1 MMVARSDLSSQT
13 RPPITRG
20 FQSPYP
26 EACPFRT
33 GSSGPESTLPVFERR
48 STHAGNEPILNL
60 FPTVLVAISMN
71 YREVSG
77 DREFV
82 ARLAHGADWREEIE
96 SLADE
101 ESIDAAWFLAMGA
114 VQNATVWFYD
124 QSELEYR
131 EVEFD
136 EPLEVASCVGNI
148 AWLDVSDQRSDGSS
162 DSSDGGERF
171 AHTHA
176 VLSRKSG
183 QTLAGHLDSA
193 TVFAGELYVRSFA
206 DELKREH
213 HEPTDLDLWL

>member
-1 MMVARSDLSSQT
+1 
-13 RPPITRG
+13 
-20 FQSPYP
+20 
-26 EACPFRT
+26 
-33 GSSGPESTLPVFERR
+33 
-48 STHAGNEPILNL
+48 
-60 FPTVLVAISMN
+60 MN

-82 ARLAHGADWREEIE
+82 ARLGHDEEWRSEIE
-96 SLADE
+96 SLAADE
-101 ESIDAAWFLAMGA
+101 DVDAAWFVAMGA
-114 VQNATVWFYD
+114 VQDATVWFYD

-148 AWLDVSDQRSDGSS
+148 SWLDGD
-162 DSSDGGERF
+162 RF

-193 TVFAGELYVRSFA
+193 TVFAGELYMRTFEE
-206 DELKREH
+206 ELEREPD
-213 HEPTDLDLWL
+213 EPTDLDLWL